1 MSPQSEAT
9 ANINAR
15 WSSNICSTQDSATAE
30 TSVTTEYAL
39 HKIESADSQHTANSE
54 IDGELNKS
62 PLERKRSLDRPT
74 KSSSLPSNDTAQQ
87 PFLSSYGSAFLSGIF
102 ADIAQA
108 SESTSHS
115 HPSSQSNHSL
125 LPDAAED
132 GPRPK
137 KARSSAST
145 SLGRH
150 RKSFKALSRL
160 ADGTQG
166 ADASSSAVVSPR
178 PNKSA
183 LKIQLFNGQV
193 SRLQDLAF
201 PTLPNIPAAVSSG
214 SWSAAA
220 SLSIVTPRD
229 SQGEAEAKQQDDS
242 PSYGWFVSMD
252 DDASGDTS
260 KHQPPTSGFLP
271 DTEAHLA
278 FKTVS
283 APSSQDIE
291 VQQALAADTV
301 DDVLGDFF

>member
-9 ANINAR
+9 ANFNTR

-30 TSVTTEYAL
+30 TSVRTEYAL
-39 HKIESADSQHTANSE
+39 HKIESADSQHTASE
-54 IDGELNKS
+54 ICGELNKS
-62 PLERKRSLDRPT
+62 PLQRKRSLDRST
-74 KSSSLPSNDTAQQ
+74 KSSSLPSHNDTAQQ

-108 SESTSHS
+108 SESTSLS
-115 HPSSQSNHSL
+115 HPSSHSL

-150 RKSFKALSRL
+150 PKSSKALSRS

-166 ADASSSAVVSPR
+166 ADTPSSAIVSPR

-183 LKIQLFNGQV
+183 LKIQLFNDQV

-220 SLSIVTPRD
+220 SLSVVTPRD
-229 SQGEAEAKQQDDS
+229 SQGEAKEQDDS

-252 DDASGDTS
+252 DDASGDNS

>member
-9 ANINAR
+9 ANINTRR
-15 WSSNICSTQDSATAE
+15 WPSNICSAQDSATAE

-39 HKIESADSQHTANSE
+39 HKIESADSQHAANSE
-54 IDGELNKS
+54 ICGELNKS
-62 PLERKRSLDRPT
+62 PLERKRSLPT
-74 KSSSLPSNDTAQQ
+74 KSTSPPSNNDTAQQ

-115 HPSSQSNHSL
+115 HPSSYSL

-150 RKSFKALSRL
+150 PKSSKALSRL

-166 ADASSSAVVSPR
+166 VDTSSSAVVSPR

-201 PTLPNIPAAVSSG
+201 PTLPNIPAAVSSS

-220 SLSIVTPRD
+220 TLSVVTPRD
-229 SQGEAEAKQQDDS
+229 SQGEAEAKDQDDS

-252 DDASGDTS
+252 DDASGDNAR
-260 KHQPPTSGFLP
+260 HQPPPTSGFLP
-271 DTEAHLA
+271 DTEADLA

-283 APSSQDIE
+283 VPSSQDIE